1 MVRQKR
7 VILLI
12 LAAITACI
20 GWMCATQIA
29 DEETRFPAGA
39 QVQTWADFTGSS
51 LSKHDAIKMLATL
64 AHDTDARIILTH
76 TGSDQQTVDLIAWGN
91 STPEVGTPVPWFSSK
106 RHGIWLSD
114 AALET
119 ASLNGSYAFSNMPAA
134 TAFSSWLVSEGGSV
148 GELSRRPDTLS
159 FASMQ
164 SNSGAAYALLSL
176 AMLLIALSWEQACRQ
191 YRARMIRVMGGITP
205 YRAQSAD
212 MLMNIVPA
220 LPVIAGT
227 CIFMIVAL
235 GFIHHWNGINLL
247 IPMFLQSALLMT
259 IAYAI
264 ACITCVFIMRPH
276 IKDIASRSLPYA
288 KMHCGNGILCASTVA
303 LAMISFAIG
312 MGAIAQYDLT
322 IANLEAWKP
331 LSRVVSADV
340 SASTTDAFTEENAS
354 RIHASFKELD
364 DDEAMALSMPV
375 GVFFT
380 PSQGEQPTIEQ
391 VHAATSPY
399 DDVIICNPAFL
410 SMFNVHGSELRSIDS
425 RDIPSSLSEGI
436 HAYNDLWLTSGA
448 SPMEQHLFRW
458 NSSRAFPSLSYGA
471 QTGTITHTTNPL
483 IIVVNDISTS
493 LNLEGFLIPAMSTA
507 NLVFANA
514 DVLHQAFGRH
524 GVNSLITST
533 STIADSVY
541 ARTLWLRQTIATCAI
556 AMTVAI
562 IAALLVAAFAAR
574 TWSLERQRALFVRH
588 VSGYTFTALTC
599 KRTIVCGL
607 LLIAVTALASFVLP
621 NWSIVDPTRSET
633 LFFLLFAAVGA
644 AFNTLITIH
653 AARSSFREAIH
664 RH

>member
-29 DEETRFPAGA
+29 DEETIFPAGA

-264 ACITCVFIMRPH
+264 LYHVCIH
-276 IKDIASRSLPYA
+276 
-288 KMHCGNGILCASTVA
+288 HASTHQRHR
-303 LAMISFAIG
+303 L
-312 MGAIAQYDLT
+312 
-322 IANLEAWKP
+322 P
-331 LSRVVSADV
+331 
-340 SASTTDAFTEENAS
+340 
-354 RIHASFKELD
+354 
-364 DDEAMALSMPV
+364 
-375 GVFFT
+375 
-380 PSQGEQPTIEQ
+380 
-391 VHAATSPY
+391 
-399 DDVIICNPAFL
+399 
-410 SMFNVHGSELRSIDS
+410 
-425 RDIPSSLSEGI
+425 
-436 HAYNDLWLTSGA
+436 LTSLCQDA
-448 SPMEQHLFRW
+448 
-458 NSSRAFPSLSYGA
+458 
-471 QTGTITHTTNPL
+471 
-483 IIVVNDISTS
+483 
-493 LNLEGFLIPAMSTA
+493 
-507 NLVFANA
+507 
-514 DVLHQAFGRH
+514 
-524 GVNSLITST
+524 
-533 STIADSVY
+533 
-541 ARTLWLRQTIATCAI
+541 LRQ
-556 AMTVAI
+556 
-562 IAALLVAAFAAR
+562 
-574 TWSLERQRALFVRH
+574 WHFVRLNGGT
-588 VSGYTFTALTC
+588 SY
-599 KRTIVCGL
+599 
-607 LLIAVTALASFVLP
+607 
-621 NWSIVDPTRSET
+621 D
-633 LFFLLFAAVGA
+633 FFCNRDGSHCPV
-644 AFNTLITIH
+644 
-653 AARSSFREAIH
+653 
-664 RH
+664 

>member
-1 MVRQKR
+1 
-7 VILLI
+7 
-12 LAAITACI
+12 
-20 GWMCATQIA
+20 
-29 DEETRFPAGA
+29 
-39 QVQTWADFTGSS
+39 
-51 LSKHDAIKMLATL
+51 
-64 AHDTDARIILTH
+64 
-76 TGSDQQTVDLIAWGN
+76 
-91 STPEVGTPVPWFSSK
+91 
-106 RHGIWLSD
+106 
-114 AALET
+114 
-119 ASLNGSYAFSNMPAA
+119 
-134 TAFSSWLVSEGGSV
+134 
-148 GELSRRPDTLS
+148 
-159 FASMQ
+159 
-164 SNSGAAYALLSL
+164 
-176 AMLLIALSWEQACRQ
+176 
-191 YRARMIRVMGGITP
+191 MIRVMGGITP

-448 SPMEQHLFRW
+448 SPWSSIYSAGIRPGLFLH
-458 NSSRAFPSLSYGA
+458 SPMGHKPA
-471 QTGTITHTTNPL
+471 QSHTQQ
-483 IIVVNDISTS
+483 
-493 LNLEGFLIPAMSTA
+493 IP
-507 NLVFANA
+507 
-514 DVLHQAFGRH
+514 
-524 GVNSLITST
+524 
-533 STIADSVY
+533 
-541 ARTLWLRQTIATCAI
+541 
-556 AMTVAI
+556 
-562 IAALLVAAFAAR
+562 
-574 TWSLERQRALFVRH
+574 
-588 VSGYTFTALTC
+588 
-599 KRTIVCGL
+599 
-607 LLIAVTALASFVLP
+607 
-621 NWSIVDPTRSET
+621 
-633 LFFLLFAAVGA
+633 
-644 AFNTLITIH
+644 
-653 AARSSFREAIH
+653 
-664 RH
+664 